1 VLECLGGWK
10 TGLSLE
16 EPSDK
21 DVFFF
26 LLNAVL
32 MSLSFSALRAS
43 ATQACVL
50 QATEAVCLF

>member
-1 VLECLGGWK
+1 MLECLGGWK

-26 LLNAVL
+26 FSFKCCVNVSVL
-32 MSLSFSALRAS
+32 FCP
-43 ATQACVL
+43 QG
-50 QATEAVCLF
+50 